1 MSANRMTLLPRAIA
15 AAIALVLA
23 ATLALALS
31 AAPAGAGVQASG
43 ATGPGATA
51 SQDSGTREGEAT
63 RADFIRTAEP
73 ICARDT
79 RRNVRIL
86 KGVRKQVREGKLAP
100 AGRRFTRATRA
111 FTQTLRAVLDI
122 PRPAED
128 RQLLNR
134 WIKYLIKQRSY
145 LAQISKALG
154 NGDGYQAQRLSLL
167 LIRNANQAN
176 QSVRGYGFRHCLIRP
191 NKFL

>member
-31 AAPAGAGVQASG
+31 AAPAGAGAQAS
-43 ATGPGATA
+43 GATA

-111 FTQTLRAVLDI
+111 FTQTLRAVLGI

-154 NGDGYQAQRLSLL
+154 NDDGFQAQRLSLL